1 MKRREAAAL
10 FSHTPLLPSL
20 KVFHVAENE
29 VEMRNEAAILIGG
42 VARRTI
48 MRKRYR
54 RFIAAMSQ
62 WRRAQSRS
70 VMQVFHIEIERQKK
84 LEEMMDNMRT
94 MRQMRWMSGLFGQW
108 ADKMWANHEMRM
120 QLTQAVGEMESEK
133 LKRLLKNMV
142 KAWRKVVEGESS
154 RLECKKRH
162 EARLAEARE
171 RLRLKLEARGETN
184 VAIDHEMVHL
194 EMTRHLS
201 QHLAERKRY
210 HLLRQH
216 FTGVRNLALGARA
229 ADRDAINHYKRKV
242 LSDCFYPWTEWT
254 YNHGQGLDRRRWKA
268 PRRYEAPY
276 NQRRVDQFARRRVLK
291 LAWPLWRQVTT
302 ASAAA
307 ERLRRRM
314 QTCDV
319 RNHLRAWRARAAHQH
334 ALRATTVAQ
343 WRDVCAR
350 RIALPFR
357 AWYLFVEKKM
367 RTKEDQ
373 LRLITS
379 YLRLKLRQTQWKI
392 LRAWRH
398 QAIFGRIEGLYT
410 RTELM
415 KSLAEQKAHGRYVEA
430 LAEDHYT
437 ASEEMNALL
446 EEEREKVRRAHA
458 KLEERADE
466 IAQLKM
472 ALHNAETEVARVA
485 NVVECVAE
493 LHPTIT
499 AHVLK
504 MQPDFGFRDRGLAEL
519 ARIRDGN
526 ASGAG
531 LEEDGEEE
539 EEDDDPLG
547 GDGAEKKPK
556 KKKKPAGDGAAGAPP
571 GTPGAAAAA
580 TGGASPAAKRK
591 SVAKVDAG
599 GGGGG
604 GLSGP
609 AGPGDAGAD
618 IVLGDPSAPDMA
630 GLVLT
635 YTPGEELRIDHTKEA
650 FLVRAR
656 WVLEQ
661 EKADFRAVTHIA
673 GKNLYPDEKKSG
685 DGGEGGASSNAL
697 GRKELP
703 DVEPLD
709 GVTRSDATEACLKM
723 AKDMRDMYALWEF
736 MRSGNVQA
744 VPEKLLDSWEQV
756 VDAPHKVSRKWGKL
770 TSQATASGRAATW
783 NDFRQ
788 HVNAR
793 LPKDRKSET
802 MAERMSG
809 HIVHSHGRADN
820 TLVGLYGGSHGDRPN
835 LYANQ
840 AVNDDFRPG
849 TPPRWDV

>member
-1 MKRREAAAL
+1 
-10 FSHTPLLPSL
+10 
-20 KVFHVAENE
+20 
-29 VEMRNEAAILIGG
+29 
-42 VARRTI
+42 
-48 MRKRYR
+48 
-54 RFIAAMSQ
+54 
-62 WRRAQSRS
+62 
-70 VMQVFHIEIERQKK
+70 
-84 LEEMMDNMRT
+84 
-94 MRQMRWMSGLFGQW
+94 
-108 ADKMWANHEMRM
+108 
-120 QLTQAVGEMESEK
+120 
-133 LKRLLKNMV
+133 
-142 KAWRKVVEGESS
+142 
-154 RLECKKRH
+154 
-162 EARLAEARE
+162 
-171 RLRLKLEARGETN
+171 
-184 VAIDHEMVHL
+184 
-194 EMTRHLS
+194 MTRHLS

-319 RNHLRAWRARAAHQH
+319 RNPARVARARGAPARAARGDG
-334 ALRATTVAQ
+334 RAV
-343 WRDVCAR
+343 AR
-350 RIALPFR
+350 RVRGASRSVPRVVPLR
-357 AWYLFVEKKM
+357 RE
-367 RTKEDQ
+367 EDAHEGGPAA
-373 LRLITS
+373 LITS

-531 LEEDGEEE
+531 LEEDGRRRRRTTTS
-539 EEDDDPLG
+539 G

-604 GLSGP
+604 GER
-609 AGPGDAGAD
+609 ARGPGRAGAD

-673 GKNLYPDEKKSG
+673 GKNLTRREEERRRRRG
-685 DGGEGGASSNAL
+685 RRVVQRARAQGA
-697 GRKELP
+697 P

-736 MRSGNVQA
+736 MRRATCRRCPRSCSTRG
-744 VPEKLLDSWEQV
+744 
-756 VDAPHKVSRKWGKL
+756 SRSS
-770 TSQATASGRAATW
+770 TRRTR
-783 NDFRQ
+783 
-788 HVNAR
+788 
-793 LPKDRKSET
+793 
-802 MAERMSG
+802 
-809 HIVHSHGRADN
+809 
-820 TLVGLYGGSHGDRPN
+820 
-835 LYANQ
+835 
-840 AVNDDFRPG
+840 
-849 TPPRWDV
+849 